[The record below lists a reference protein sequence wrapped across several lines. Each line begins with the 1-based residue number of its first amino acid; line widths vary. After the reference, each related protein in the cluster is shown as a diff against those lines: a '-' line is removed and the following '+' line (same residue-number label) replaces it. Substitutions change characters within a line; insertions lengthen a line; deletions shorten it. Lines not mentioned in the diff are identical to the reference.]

1 MGFSLNIKN
10 MNLEK
15 FKNRLKIEI
24 RYADLDTYRH
34 VNNKAFISF
43 LEDARIYYMKEVM
56 NFIPE
61 NLDFEAVVGRIDI
74 SYLAPLFLYDDVWV
88 YTRCSKIGTKSYD
101 LESYIVKK
109 KEGEEI
115 ITSKAIVTLVSYNLE
130 KGISKNNNAEMIE
143 LIKKYEGI
151 S

>member
-1 MGFSLNIKN
+1 

-56 NFIPE
+56 SFIPK
-61 NLDFEAVVGRIDI
+61 NLDFEAVVGKIDI

-88 YTRCSKIGTKSYD
+88 YTRCSKIGSKSYD
-101 LESYIVKK
+101 LESYIIKK
-109 KEGEEI
+109 KEGKEI
-115 ITSKAIVTLVSYNLE
+115 IASKAVVSMVSYDLE
-130 KGISKNNNAEMIE
+130 KGISKNNNPRMIG
-143 LIKKYEGI
+143 LIREYEGI
-151 S
+151 IDKN